1 MKSLVPSLGDLFQ
14 QPVDN
19 GSFAPGLPSQHLSKS
34 PSLASIQT
42 PNADQRRDAYQQRK
56 SPVEPTPSPMQHDG
70 VGDGNHPGAGNR
82 FESPSPLNLFPAPT
96 PPPAQPAVP
105 EASPAEPTPP
115 EIASADA
122 EPANTGK
129 VGVYDNG
136 MYWKLLDRDSSG
148 LITIVLVICLLF
160 M

>member
-70 VGDGNHPGAGNR
+70 VGDGNQSRELAIG
-82 FESPSPLNLFPAPT
+82 FESPSPLNLSPCPHSL
-96 PPPAQPAVP
+96 PIQPSLP
-105 EASPAEPTPP
+105 SQQCR
-115 EIASADA
+115 
-122 EPANTGK
+122 
-129 VGVYDNG
+129 
-136 MYWKLLDRDSSG
+136 KLLLLSRLRQRLPLQMLNQQTPERLGCMTMACIGSY
-148 LITIVLVICLLF
+148 LIEILQVLSQLF
-160 M
+160 W